1 MASLNDVTLVARIA
15 GDPTEVET
23 KTGTL
28 MCVFHMAIVRP
39 KRKGHFYV
47 ECRAW
52 GAVAKYVLDFFTKG
66 EYVWVKGNLNR
77 HHYKDKLGIQHND
90 LVVNVNLASSAQGEP
105 EPREFDITETETFTA
120 DEDDI
125 VGELPYL

>member
-52 GAVAKYVLDFFTKG
+52 GAVAKYVLEFFKKG
-66 EYVWVKGNLNR
+66 EMVWVKGNLNR
-77 HHYKDKLGIQHND
+77 MRYKDSIGVQHND

-105 EPREFDITETETFTA
+105 EPREFDIKETETFVA